1 MYFTSPFAFLTCR
14 MIVRSSVPAA
24 SVSCFTT
31 SAVSVPFDPDTV
43 AFALVTF
50 PCASFVMVTDA
61 SAFLSP
67 ETVISTLDVSM
78 VVSCFPSGFT
88 SGFVSCFPFGFTSGF
103 VSEVPGFT
111 DEPPPLLPVFPVNST
126 VPYTFEPDQPIPVSS
141 YQLNVPI
148 RLPSF
153 ASLIWNSSPI
163 LVPFAGLIS
172 VHLKAASTT
181 YPPSIVFV
189 ADLTFSA
196 RHFLPLKDCSFS

>member
-1 MYFTSPFAFLTCR
+1 MYFTSPFAFLTCT

-61 SAFLSP
+61 SAFLPP
-67 ETVISTLDVSM
+67 ETVISTLDVSTVDSSGFVSM
-78 VVSCFPSGFT
+78 VASCFPSGFT
-88 SGFVSCFPFGFTSGF
+88 SGFVS
-103 VSEVPGFT
+103 EIPGFT

-148 RLPSF
+148 RLPPF
-153 ASLIWNSSPI
+153 ASLIWNSRPI

-196 RHFLPLKDCSFS
+196 RHFLPLKDCSLL

>member
-1 MYFTSPFAFLTCR
+1 

-43 AFALVTF
+43 AFAPVTF
-50 PCASFVMVTDA
+50 PCASFVMVTDD

-67 ETVISTLDVSM
+67 ETVISTLDVSTVDPSGFVSM
-78 VVSCFPSGFT
+78 VVSCFPS
-88 SGFVSCFPFGFTSGF
+88 GFTSGF

-148 RLPSF
+148 RLPPF
-153 ASLIWNSSPI
+153 ASLIWSSRPI

-172 VHLKAASTT
+172 VHLKADSTT

-196 RHFLPLKDCSFS
+196 RHFLPLKDCSLL

>member
-1 MYFTSPFAFLTCR
+1 M

-31 SAVSVPFDPDTV
+31 SVVSVPLDPDTV
-43 AFALVTF
+43 AFAPVTF

-67 ETVISTLDVSM
+67 ETVISTLDVST
-78 VVSCFPSGFT
+78 VVSCFP
-88 SGFVSCFPFGFTSGF
+88 PGFTSGF

-141 YQLNVPI
+141 YQLNVPV
-148 RLPSF
+148 RLPPF
-153 ASLIWNSSPI
+153 ASLIWNSRPI

-181 YPPSIVFV
+181 YPPTIVFV

-196 RHFLPLKDCSFS
+196 RHFLPLKDCSLL

>member
-1 MYFTSPFAFLTCR
+1 
-14 MIVRSSVPAA
+14 
-24 SVSCFTT
+24 
-31 SAVSVPFDPDTV
+31 
-43 AFALVTF
+43 
-50 PCASFVMVTDA
+50 MVTDD

-67 ETVISTLDVSM
+67 ETVISTLDVSTVDPSGFVSM

-88 SGFVSCFPFGFTSGF
+88 SGFTSGFVSGFTSGF

-148 RLPSF
+148 RLPPF
-153 ASLIWNSSPI
+153 ASLIWSSRPI

-196 RHFLPLKDCSFS
+196 RHFLPLKDCSLL